1 MRRQKGQDIIEYAL
15 MLAIIVGL
23 GWMVYS
29 HAADGGLPSSIN
41 SVFNNASALLG
52 EASKK
57 KLPAATTA
65 KDIIERLRQGR
76 YDGLADVLQGKP
88 SKTLV
93 IASDSAAG
101 QELARKLN
109 IQTKEGDGWF
119 ARVQTDGVTVFS
131 YYSAEANKGVT
142 FSQLAA
148 DYNSDP
154 TKYYNPSAG
163 DKAKITTV
171 RITEGLFNSQGK
183 SAAGAGKT
191 VFENVKGYV
200 GPSPSGNGFIIDPTP
215 PQNLK

>member
-1 MRRQKGQDIIEYAL
+1 MIRQKGQDIIEYAL

-101 QELARKLN
+101 QDLARKLN
-109 IQTKEGDGWF
+109 IQTQEGDGWF

>member
-101 QELARKLN
+101 QELARQLN

>member
-101 QELARKLN
+101 QELARQLN

-215 PQNLK
+215 PQNL